1 MNFFQII
8 KMHKN
13 HNNGNTKNNISTN
26 NNNKKSKEKSKLFCC
41 FSIKKKK
48 VISKVDRS
56 NNTPIRILSHNTNII
71 KESLNSNNK
80 ILYYSKNNI
89 NDEKSNKTNINNIEK
104 YEIEKKD
111 KKNET
116 KEEKDEKEIIKFS
129 HRKTYSID
137 NIISPKISDKNSN
150 INFDEIEI
158 NIGNNSKKEHNLNN
172 GNNIEKEN
180 NIEND
185 NKKEYNNN
193 NQKINDFGI
202 SIIKEKLSKNSKEGN
217 NRHTLNLERN
227 EPSFGKSETYKD
239 GTHTVRNDL
248 PIKDIVLNNNVNIS
262 LTNKISNN
270 LEQNILTKLTK
281 KESNNN
287 EIKINEINPE
297 IISKNINIDEYKNEK
312 NDGNKIENM
321 KENNIEEIE
330 EIKIENTE
338 TNKIE
343 NSEENK
349 IETIEEMKIET
360 TEENKIENTEENKI
374 ENTEENK
381 IENIEENQLK
391 NIEENKNENTE
402 ENKNENTE
410 DNKIENTEDNKKE
423 ITEINKIEN
432 KTSNKIEN
440 IQNIENTETNKISN
454 ISLSQNNQ
462 IRENFPISYQKK
474 LIDTEKQNLETE
486 TLKSLKLN
494 YINEEESNKNISSNL
509 KENNKISILN
519 NKKENEENINEED
532 IFEDIDDDLGIE
544 DEHNE
549 GDNKIDEKSS
559 IISSYI
565 LSNLKMTFSNDSMS
579 IAPSLIY
586 KSEIQSNSNIST
598 FNKKISII
606 PPGIDDNE
614 VEITNENEE
623 GFKAFIETPRSSNF
637 NFKKDYSRENSL
649 FKGIYDKIDKKEKEI
664 KKLNDKINQL
674 SLKINGC
681 HEENKKYEKWIEK
694 EESEGELLRHMLNF
708 LTKNQ

>member
-1 MNFFQII
+1 M
-8 KMHKN
+8 
-13 HNNGNTKNNISTN
+13 
-26 NNNKKSKEKSKLFCC
+26 
-41 FSIKKKK
+41 
-48 VISKVDRS
+48 
-56 NNTPIRILSHNTNII
+56 
-71 KESLNSNNK
+71 
-80 ILYYSKNNI
+80 
-89 NDEKSNKTNINNIEK
+89 
-104 YEIEKKD
+104 
-111 KKNET
+111 
-116 KEEKDEKEIIKFS
+116 
-129 HRKTYSID
+129 
-137 NIISPKISDKNSN
+137 
-150 INFDEIEI
+150 
-158 NIGNNSKKEHNLNN
+158 
-172 GNNIEKEN
+172 
-180 NIEND
+180 
-185 NKKEYNNN
+185 
-193 NQKINDFGI
+193 
-202 SIIKEKLSKNSKEGN
+202 
-217 NRHTLNLERN
+217 
-227 EPSFGKSETYKD
+227 
-239 GTHTVRNDL
+239 
-248 PIKDIVLNNNVNIS
+248 
-262 LTNKISNN
+262 
-270 LEQNILTKLTK
+270 
-281 KESNNN
+281 
-287 EIKINEINPE
+287 
-297 IISKNINIDEYKNEK
+297 
-312 NDGNKIENM
+312 KIE
-321 KENNIEEIE
+321 
-330 EIKIENTE
+330 T
-338 TNKIE
+338 T
-343 NSEENK
+343 EENK
-349 IETIEEMKIET
+349 IENTEEMKIET

-423 ITEINKIEN
+423 ITEINKNEN

-637 NFKKDYSRENSL
+637 NFKNDYSRENSL